1 MNSFTLRLQDA
12 TRSETIDGVTS
23 FVGEDESGSFGI
35 LAGHART
42 MTVLTIGLARF
53 RVGEKH
59 WTYLAV
65 PGGIL
70 YFQHDVLTLSTR
82 RYFVDD
88 DYMRISETLQ
98 QQLLVEEQELY
109 SMKKSL
115 HKMEHE
121 VLKRLW
127 EMSREGISS

>member
-12 TRSETIDGVTS
+12 TRSETIDDVTS

-53 RVGEKH
+53 RVGEER

-70 YFQHDVLTLSTR
+70 YFGDGVLTLSTR